1 MASSSQ
7 QSQGVVLP
15 DRIVPMR
22 VIVCGVHRTGTLSTL
37 SLVRPLTEEGPA
49 STQSPAKTQRHLG
62 PAGIRNALWQLGFH
76 DCYHMHTLIRDPSR
90 APEWVRAFE
99 AKYAGQGSF
108 TRADWDRL
116 LGDCQ
121 AVCDVPAAFFGA
133 ELAEVYPEA
142 KVIILNRDPEKWYDS
157 VLNSIYTMTK
167 PKGFLTKLGMF
178 YSFLFDTH
186 LQNMMRYSIALRK
199 WVQRYDHGEDKDKAL
214 AWYKS
219 QRLGAALRVLGCPR
233 PHGGGPRDGQDGG
246 STFSPSQR
254 QSNFSSAVKGDEEEE
269 QSEGKQQPPI
279 GGGEAGADRRCGL
292 FDSVLTGLQRI
303 RASLDE
309 ESYDVFTSGK
319 VCGEA
324 GYSRAQVAYLP

>member
-62 PAGIRNALWQLGFH
+62 SAGIRNALWQLGFH

-167 PKGFLTKLGMF
+167 PKGFLTKLSMF

-219 QRLGAALRVLGCPR
+219 QYEEFRERIPQER
-233 PHGGGPRDGQDGG
+233 RIDYTITDGWAPL
-246 STFSPSQR
+246 F
-254 QSNFSSAVKGDEEEE
+254 KGDEEEE
-269 QSEGKQQPPI
+269 QSEGEQQPPI
-279 GGGEAGADRRCGL
+279 GGGEAGADQCCGL

-309 ESYDVFTSGK
+309 ESCDVFTLGK

-324 GYSRAQVAYLP
+324 G